1 MKKIP
6 QPNRRYY
13 FTELPHISVVATECH
28 ISRAD
33 AETVREL
40 TNGGRPH
47 IPNEFDLFHPLNQI
61 HMLVKQIRGRSSHA
75 NEADKYVKEGFGATQ
90 KLSIHK
96 ELNKTTNHLLSNLLS
111 VDTDIFNDWRADG
124 NFGGYGEQPPQSEC
138 LIKLIELLTML
149 EQTTK
154 NCSAKDKKELY
165 RTTGSENMKLGIDA
179 VVPQLAK
186 LYEEATGKSLS
197 KGTDVNAS
205 PAERFFESSLALME
219 FDANNEFCRK
229 QIRAI
234 NKAKTAKK

>member
-1 MKKIP
+1 MAKIP
-6 QPNRRYY
+6 QPKHRYF
-13 FTELPHISVVATECH
+13 FTELPHILAVTTEFH
-28 ISRAD
+28 ISRND
-33 AETVREL
+33 AEMVRQT
-40 TNGGRPH
+40 TNGGRAH

-61 HMLVKQIRGRSSHA
+61 HMLVKQIRVRSSRA

-96 ELNKTTNHLLSNLLS
+96 DLNKTTNHLLSNLLS

-124 NFGGYGEQPPQSEC
+124 NFGGCGEHPPQSEC

-149 EQTTK
+149 EHTTK
-154 NCSAKDKKELY
+154 NCSDKDQKELY
-165 RTTGSENMKLGIDA
+165 QTTGSENMKLGIDA
-179 VVPQLAK
+179 VVPRLAK

-197 KGTDVNAS
+197 KGTVVNAS

-234 NKAKTAKK
+234 NKAKTTKK